1 MTQANLSAIPYAD
14 EGLKRVYT
22 WWIGGALCLVQ
33 LILWMLVVSPSPMLH
48 SALVLAAFVT
58 WFHPLL
64 RDAWPVFF
72 KLGDRPVLRL
82 DDGGV
87 SMEGRA
93 GGFWN
98 WDRLTRIW
106 LIDGGGKPMLLLR
119 PRDEAPWPL
128 ADAEAAP
135 ILYSRPYRAG
145 PYAGVINGQ
154 VLTLSTAAVK
164 TLLEARLG
172 PGTPQGFAGMNGWHW
187 GEAPGRPMF
196 GGTPLRARVAV
207 LPTLIGAGKA
217 ALRLAGCAALLLTIR
232 NWGGWDQAD
241 GFYPQDIL
249 NLGFSGLKL
258 AVVVVTM
265 VTVLLGAIS
274 AMALAAG
281 LLQMLLRPLVLTI
294 GPDGLWW
301 RGLKRRLAW
310 DELIQ
315 AQLLAGETGHLT
327 LVVPLIPG
335 LHGNPPPRGSGW
347 PGPFW
352 RRVLRLT
359 PDPDRDTFRIPLAGL
374 DVPADAIAAAIRQS

>member
-1 MTQANLSAIPYAD
+1 MTQPNLSAIPYAD

-22 WWIGGALCLVQ
+22 WWIGGALCIVQ
-33 LILWMLVVSPSPMLH
+33 LVMWMLVVSPSPMLH

-72 KLGDRPVLRL
+72 KLSDRPVLRL
-82 DDGGV
+82 DGDGIAI
-87 SMEGRA
+87 EGRA
-93 GGFWN
+93 GGFWA
-98 WDRLTRIW
+98 WDRLRRVW

-119 PRDEAPWPL
+119 PDGDAPWPL

-154 VLTLSTAAVK
+154 VLTLSTAAVRA
-164 TLLEARLG
+164 LLEARLG
-172 PGTPQGFAGMNGWHW
+172 PAQARGFAGMAGWHW
-187 GEAPGRPMF
+187 GEPPARPGF
-196 GGTPLRARVAV
+196 GGTPVVARIAALPALLGAARA
-207 LPTLIGAGKA
+207 G
-217 ALRLAGCAALLLTIR
+217 LRLAGCAALLLTIR
-232 NWGGWDQAD
+232 NWAGWDQPD
-241 GFYPQDIL
+241 GFYLDGIL
-249 NLGFSGLKL
+249 DVGFSGLKL
-258 AVVVVTM
+258 AVMFVALL
-265 VTVLLGAIS
+265 TVLLGALS
-274 AMALAAG
+274 AAALVAG
-281 LLQMLLRPLVLTI
+281 LVQLTLRPAVLTI

-315 AQLLAGETGHLT
+315 AQLLPGATGHLT
-327 LVVPLIPG
+327 LVVPLMPG
-335 LHGNPPPRGSGW
+335 LHGNPPPRASGW
-347 PGPFW
+347 SGPFW
-352 RRVLRLT
+352 QRVQRLA